1 MRWKIEILRD
11 RTNRPSHVEINAIP
25 EHLSACWH
33 QTTRNIVRLYTFLDW
48 CETAELA
55 EQIVRARKIAFDMR
69 ERTESRVLFV
79 GVVNQNYMWNVDI
92 TLLDNDTLVSTVDKC
107 SLLAIELC
115 PVCAE
120 VCEASG
126 AGRRWITVTDKSKGL
141 KVSAAVDAAG
151 VYWRFFRVKDN
162 GNGGLLV
169 STSRSA
175 DHEHLFCRVLSAL
188 SAQGRV

>member
-1 MRWKIEILRD
+1 MVRWKIEILRD

-115 PVCAE
+115 PVCMVCYQPCNETHIARFGSGPDAEEIE
-120 VCEASG
+120 VCSDDCGQHFIDWEQASPEA
-126 AGRRWITVTDKSKGL
+126 RRNMAFDE
-141 KVSAAVDAAG
+141 A
-151 VYWRFFRVKDN
+151 
-162 GNGGLLV
+162 GGL
-169 STSRSA
+169 
-175 DHEHLFCRVLSAL
+175 
-188 SAQGRV
+188 